1 MFQEHVNQ
9 EQVSDLLN
17 DKNTHMR
24 NGMSFFF
31 SSHLSRNLKYFSDT
45 NNLL

>member
-17 DKNTHMR
+17 DKITHMR
-24 NGMSFFF
+24 NGMTMQWYSMDFDKA
-31 SSHLSRNLKYFSDT
+31 L
-45 NNLL
+45 

>member
-17 DKNTHMR
+17 DKNTHIR
-24 NGMSFFF
+24 NGM
-31 SSHLSRNLKYFSDT
+31 T
-45 NNLL
+45 MQ

>member
-17 DKNTHMR
+17 DKITHMR
-24 NGMSFFF
+24 NGM
-31 SSHLSRNLKYFSDT
+31 T
-45 NNLL
+45 MQ